1 MYNESIYELKEKT
14 PNTKLA
20 HPVVLATKYFLNYDG
35 TGILFTR
42 DIEEEYLFDYLKKI
56 FIKDYS
62 HLSKEQFNGL
72 LKLIISDFKI
82 TPKEVNEIEIYD
94 EIIDFFQTKIKY
106 ELIFNNE

>member
-1 MYNESIYELKEKT
+1 
-14 PNTKLA
+14 
-20 HPVVLATKYFLNYDG
+20 
-35 TGILFTR
+35 
-42 DIEEEYLFDYLKKI
+42 
-56 FIKDYS
+56 
-62 HLSKEQFNGL
+62 